1 MNSFYERYKLYRLN
15 PCDFDTVIPGGPTLA
30 YLYKKLFAVGCP
42 CCAMVR
48 ILLACGI
55 SFGIGLCL

>member
-1 MNSFYERYKLYRLN
+1 MQNLYERYKLYRLN
-15 PCDFDTVIPGGPTLA
+15 LCDFDTFIPGGPTLA
-30 YLYKKLFAVGCP
+30 ALYQKVFAVGCP

-48 ILLACGI
+48 ILVACAV